1 MPSQYINNTSY
12 KPYSYYT
19 KEQLLKYGEL
29 YPDLNVFGGN
39 TVKLYNHWEQ
49 YGKYEKRTMPGNI
62 TDINIISTPCKNI
75 WEELPNVTYIKS
87 EFKGRGEILG
97 YYYFYKLRPSER
109 AIILHDS
116 VFINEHI
123 QHNSHNDCE
132 FLWRFN
138 SDICMDNGLGKDRIH
153 SIDILQILLE
163 LSENTYSNSKNL
175 INCYKKK
182 KWYGCFGIMS
192 AINWRF
198 LHDLDKKY
206 SFFNII
212 LNNVTTRYKR
222 QCLERI
228 FGIVVCYELGTVNV
242 LYGNIKSYCR
252 WGTTFQL
259 DMLNKDTIR
268 QRLPITKV
276 WSGR

>member
-1 MPSQYINNTSY
+1 
-12 KPYSYYT
+12 
-19 KEQLLKYGEL
+19 
-29 YPDLNVFGGN
+29 
-39 TVKLYNHWEQ
+39 
-49 YGKYEKRTMPGNI
+49 MPGNI

-153 SIDILQILLE
+153 SIDILQILL
-163 LSENTYSNSKNL
+163 
-175 INCYKKK
+175 
-182 KWYGCFGIMS
+182 
-192 AINWRF
+192 
-198 LHDLDKKY
+198 
-206 SFFNII
+206 
-212 LNNVTTRYKR
+212 
-222 QCLERI
+222 
-228 FGIVVCYELGTVNV
+228 VC
-242 LYGNIKSYCR
+242 
-252 WGTTFQL
+252 
-259 DMLNKDTIR
+259 
-268 QRLPITKV
+268 
-276 WSGR
+276 